1 MLKQYFVC
9 IYIHVDLPRNPI
21 VKPSQPL
28 SRDNLD
34 RETFLGTSV
43 DDHIFAR

>member
-1 MLKQYFVC
+1 MLKQYFIC

-21 VKPSQPL
+21 VKLSRPL